1 MARHYE
7 VDLSVVASD
16 VIDGEAIILHHI
28 TGDYF
33 SAEGTGAA
41 IWQWIAESRSHDQ
54 MLRALEAGFPGAG
67 TNVGPAPDAFL
78 ADLMRHELIREAGSI
93 NGAPPAP
100 LSTANL
106 PGGEFLAPVL
116 HVYSDMRGVLL
127 VDPIHEV
134 EASAGWPVPKRADS
148 KS

>member
-67 TNVGPAPDAFL
+67 TNVRPALDAFL
-78 ADLMRHELIREAGSI
+78 GDLMRHEVIREAESI
-93 NGAPPAP
+93 NGSPPPP
-100 LSTANL
+100 LSTANPPARGL
-106 PGGEFLAPVL
+106 LGPVF
-116 HVYSDMRGVLL
+116 HV
-127 VDPIHEV
+127 
-134 EASAGWPVPKRADS
+134 
-148 KS
+148 

>member
-1 MARHYE
+1 MARRYE

-16 VIDGEAIILHHI
+16 IIDGEAIILHHI

-33 SAEGTGAA
+33 STEGTGAVV
-41 IWQWIAESRSHDQ
+41 WRWIGEMRDHDQ
-54 MLRALEAGFPGAG
+54 ILRALKAGFPGAKPQI
-67 TNVGPAPDAFL
+67 GPALDAFL
-78 ADLMRHELIREAGSI
+78 ADLLRHELIRETGSL
-93 NGAPPAP
+93 NGSAPEP
-100 LSTANL
+100 LSTASF
-106 PGGEFLAPVL
+106 PAGDFLAPVL